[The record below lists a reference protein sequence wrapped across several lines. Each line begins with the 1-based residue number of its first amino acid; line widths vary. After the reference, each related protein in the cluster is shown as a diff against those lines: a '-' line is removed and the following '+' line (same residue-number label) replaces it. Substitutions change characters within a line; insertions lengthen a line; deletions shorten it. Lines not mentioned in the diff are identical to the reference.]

1 MTLPDNYGG
10 AESGAPAVID
20 KLLADNYKGRRLV
33 ETLATLQQD
42 PGFHSSSFALVARKD
57 IPLHID
63 GHIVH
68 DLSAPPGGSVNDQT
82 KSDASPDAT
91 WDPSDSI
98 AQRVRDLRRRYP
110 VHADHASAFGGI
122 MSHSD
127 NSILSG
133 MAVFGWT
140 SSPGFLAVFGKAVR
154 HY

>member
-1 MTLPDNYGG
+1 MPLPDNYGG

-82 KSDASPDAT
+82 KSDAVLTPRGIHLIPSLNVCAT
-91 WDPSDSI
+91 FVAGTLFMLTTRP
-98 AQRVRDLRRRYP
+98 RL
-110 VHADHASAFGGI
+110 GG
-122 MSHSD
+122 
-127 NSILSG
+127 
-133 MAVFGWT
+133 
-140 SSPGFLAVFGKAVR
+140 
-154 HY
+154 